1 MQSYQETERAYKLTL
16 AAGTALILFICIV
29 SIWFQLKRDQ
39 EKSYLEGVQN
49 TFRLAVDGAQEEL
62 YMLSQFLNPA
72 AGEVD
77 FKIEDCNGQAVRT
90 SGVQRSDLVGAS
102 ISQLMDEA
110 NFDFTRLF
118 LLGAMANGFA
128 ETEVQF
134 RRQGVPNKR
143 WYHCRAV
150 RADLGLAVTLRDI
163 QDVKEK
169 EQQLHALAMT
179 DSLTQLPNRHWMN
192 QQLPEIIRQAS
203 ATNQKFGVM
212 FIDLDNFKN
221 INDTLGHQ

>member
-1 MQSYQETERAYKLTL
+1 
-16 AAGTALILFICIV
+16 
-29 SIWFQLKRDQ
+29 
-39 EKSYLEGVQN
+39 
-49 TFRLAVDGAQEEL
+49 VDGAQEEL

-72 AGEVD
+72 AGQVD
-77 FKIEDCNGQAVRT
+77 FKIEDCNGQAVRL
-90 SGVQRSDLVGAS
+90 SGTRRSDLVGAS
-102 ISQLMDEA
+102 ISQLMNEA

-128 ETEVQF
+128 ETEVQLY
-134 RRQGVPNKR
+134 RQSLNLKR

-163 QDVKEK
+163 NEFKEK
-169 EQQLHALAMT
+169 EQQLQALAMT

-192 QQLPEIIRQAS
+192 QQLPEIIRQATS
-203 ATNQKFGVM
+203 SNQKFGVM

-221 INDTLGHQ
+221 INDTRAPRR